1 MTPLLLVAIRT
12 EGSEP
17 ARDLVEIAV
26 ARCDPSDGSHT
37 DVYMARV
44 RTSRGAAVPSDAVP
58 LEEAMDRVRELGRGC
73 VFTAWEASA
82 TRTFLDDLCLRWE
95 LAPLEFSSYAL
106 DLQSLAWMLA
116 MVGDARSARLEDIA
130 SALEITFAPQACTL
144 EDVRV
149 VGEVY
154 RQLKDRQEQL
164 SRLAHLA
171 PNDRALLETLIERL
185 GSTATPPGVVILEL
199 SPGHLLEL
207 SPGHLLDQARQA
219 YTALKDRVSLA
230 SFTALKDRA
239 VTGLKSRWASFTG
252 NLGFGG
258 TS

>member
-1 MTPLLLVAIRT
+1 MTPLLLVAVRT

-17 ARDLVEIAV
+17 ARDLIEIAV
-26 ARCDPSDGSHT
+26 ARCDPADGSHS

-44 RTSRGAAVPSDAVP
+44 RTSRGAAAPSDAVS
-58 LEEAMDRVRELGRGC
+58 LEEAMDHIRELGQGC
-73 VFTAWEASA
+73 VFTAWEASV

-95 LAPLEFSSYAL
+95 LAPLEFAPNTL

-116 MVGDARSARLEDIA
+116 MVGDARSARLEDVA
-130 SALEITFAPQACTL
+130 SALEITFAPQACSL
-144 EDVRV
+144 EEVRV

-171 PNDRALLETLIERL
+171 PNDRALLEALVERL
-185 GSTATPPGVVILEL
+185 GSTAAPPGVVI
-199 SPGHLLEL
+199 LEL

-219 YTALKDRVSLA
+219 YKAFKDRVNLA

-239 VTGLKSRWASFTG
+239 VAELKSRWTAFTG
-252 NLGFGG
+252 KLGFGG

>member
-1 MTPLLLVAIRT
+1 MTPLLLVAVRT

-73 VFTAWEASA
+73 VFTAWEASV

-95 LAPLEFSSYAL
+95 LAPLEFASYAL

-144 EDVRV
+144 EEVRV

-185 GSTATPPGVVILEL
+185 GSTTTPPGVVILEL
-199 SPGHLLEL
+199 SPGHLL
-207 SPGHLLDQARQA
+207 DQARQT
-219 YTALKDRVSLA
+219 YTALKDRVNIA